1 MTAERSR
8 EVLRE
13 HPDGC
18 TVAIRVQPGAK
29 KSAIIGFYG
38 EGSESKIKI
47 ALQAPAIEGRA
58 NEALVE
64 FLAKTFHLS
73 KSSVRIISGE
83 SSRSKVCLLCGLK
96 FQAAEGRLETQLDH
110 WMGTA

>member
-1 MTAERSR
+1 MTVERWR
-8 EVLRE
+8 EVLRKHLE
-13 HPDGC
+13 GC
-18 TVAIRVQPGAK
+18 TLAVRVQPGAK

-47 ALQAPAIEGRA
+47 ALQAPAVEGRA

-64 FLAKTFHLS
+64 FLAKAFHLP

-83 SSRSKVCLLCGLK
+83 SSRSKVCLLYGLTWNI
-96 FQAAEGRLETQLDH
+96 AEERLALV
-110 WMGTA
+110 

>member
-1 MTAERSR
+1 MTAERLR
-8 EVLRE
+8 DVLRE

-18 TVAIRVQPGAK
+18 TLAVRVQPGAK

-38 EGSESKIKI
+38 EGSASKIKI

-64 FLAKTFHLS
+64 FLAKAFHLS

-83 SSRSKVCLLCGLK
+83 SSRSKVCLLKGLK
-96 FQAAEGRLETQLDH
+96 CNIAEERLELV
-110 WMGTA
+110 